1 MSDELK
7 DRVEPDR
14 SRINVSEPHEVK
26 YWIKELR
33 VDAVTLGHAVRAVG
47 PSAEAV
53 RKYLRTGE
61 R

>member
-1 MSDELK
+1 MADDLK
-7 DRVEPDR
+7 NRREPDR
-14 SRINVSEPHEVK
+14 FRINVSEPHEVK
-26 YWIKELR
+26 YWIKELG

-53 RKYLRTGE
+53 RRYLRNGE